1 MNETIINQDDNKP
14 IINQDDNVEKIMNQD
29 DNAEQI
35 INQDDNAEKMSVSPG
50 SLVRCRRQRR
60 LLASNVLPHTST
72 LLTKASQASQAPL
85 PSC

>member
-35 INQDDNAEKMSVSPG
+35 INQDDNAGKIINQDDGAEKCQFHLALWSGVGGRGGCWPAMY
-50 SLVRCRRQRR
+50 CRT
-60 LLASNVLPHTST
+60 LP
-72 LLTKASQASQAPL
+72 P
-85 PSC
+85 C